1 MLLKRV
7 AAGRFSAI
15 AASFN
20 PSINTDAGDKA
31 AGGYVKRWAFIQTM
45 VNGVNG
51 EWGQTR
57 FNLPLHVLLNRV

>member
-1 MLLKRV
+1 MEQ
-7 AAGRFSAI
+7 GNTSDMSAR
-15 AASFN
+15 SN